1 MIIEALTFKLALDF
15 GKYLR
20 KNRIYLGD
28 VKLDFFDR
36 TVHEYRDFSDLSA
49 MQEFYDQR
57 YVPIDNCRLGS
68 LVGIQFFRSTSDTYD
83 FPTSYKAVDVLGN
96 VTVSPGAGFDIQRD
110 PGREILKER
119 QRAFVDKSIREYI
132 KFYSELRYIY
142 VTGIYSPCY
151 AEPGWSENTWWL
163 RSLRDTL
170 VGSTDRSAF
179 PYTNTV
185 IQTSPPSA

>member
-15 GKYLR
+15 TKYLR
-20 KNRIYLGD
+20 KNRIYLAD

-36 TVHEYRDFSDLSA
+36 TRHEYSDFLDLPA
-49 MQEFYDQR
+49 MQAYYDQN
-57 YVPIDNCRLGS
+57 YVPLDNCLLGS

-83 FPTSYKAVDVLGN
+83 FPTSYKAVDVLGS
-96 VTVSPGAGFDIQRD
+96 VTVSPGSGFDIQRD

-119 QRAFVDKSIREYI
+119 QRAFVDKSIREYV
-132 KFYSELRYIY
+132 KFYRELRYIY

-170 VGSTDRSAF
+170 VSSTDRSAF

>member
-15 GKYLR
+15 TKYLR
-20 KNRIYLGD
+20 KNRIYLAD

-36 TVHEYRDFSDLSA
+36 SRHEYSDFLDLAA
-49 MQEFYDQR
+49 MQAYYDQN
-57 YVPIDNCRLGS
+57 YVPLDNCLLGS

-96 VTVSPGAGFDIQRD
+96 VTVSPGAGFDLQRND
-110 PGREILKER
+110 QRTVLKDR
-119 QRAFVDKSIREYI
+119 QLTLLRNTIGEYL
-132 KFYSELRYIY
+132 KFYNELKFIY

-163 RSLRDTL
+163 RSLRETL
-170 VGSTDRSAF
+170 VSSNNQSSF

-185 IQTSPPSA
+185 IQTKPPVS